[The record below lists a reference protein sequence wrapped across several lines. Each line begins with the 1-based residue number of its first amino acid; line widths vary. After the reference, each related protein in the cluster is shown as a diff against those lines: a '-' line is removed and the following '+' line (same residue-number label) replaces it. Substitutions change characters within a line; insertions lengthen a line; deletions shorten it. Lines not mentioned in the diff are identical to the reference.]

1 MLVKNASKRLI
12 CIDGKRIIPLQQ
24 VEIPDN
30 YANHPVVA
38 EMLKNNELVDVA
50 ADKTNADKA
59 PADGANENQPTKDF
73 SKMTVKEIDAF
84 AQEHGIDL
92 TGATNKEEKI
102 ALVQAAVSGQ

>member
-38 EMLKNNELVDVA
+38 EMLKKKELVDVA
-50 ADKTNADKA
+50 D
-59 PADGANENQPTKDF
+59 ENQSTKDF
-73 SKMTVKEIDAF
+73 SKMTVKEIEAF

>member
-38 EMLKNNELVDVA
+38 EMLKNNELVDVT
-50 ADKTNADKA
+50 D
-59 PADGANENQPTKDF
+59 ENQPTKDF